1 MSAVMLIRRLFYMCF
16 KRETE
21 YKLNFILLCVSVA
34 PLRLMFLLFALV
46 LSSKI
51 EVLYGWNA
59 WDIAFLYGMYV
70 VSYSLAQIFFKPFR
84 NLDKLITHGELDKF
98 FTKPQ
103 PVLFSLIF
111 YNIHIMEI
119 FSQLVPSL
127 IILIL
132 ACFQVSARWN
142 LFKVLILTAGIAGGT
157 LIQAGIFVFIGC
169 TSIFMFNSSWL
180 GDLYYAFRDFLSY
193 PLVIFGKKM
202 LLFLTCVLP
211 LAFVNYYPAR
221 YILEKENKDALINFI
236 TLPVSLVIS
245 VLIYKLWKIS
255 CRHYASSGS

>member
-1 MSAVMLIRRLFYMCF
+1 MCECRAAASDVSSLCPCFIVENRSPVWLECMGYCLSLRDVRR
-16 KRETE
+16 
-21 YKLNFILLCVSVA
+21 
-34 PLRLMFLLFALV
+34 FLQPCA
-46 LSSKI
+46 
-51 EVLYGWNA
+51 
-59 WDIAFLYGMYV
+59 D
-70 VSYSLAQIFFKPFR
+70 FFKPFR

-132 ACFQVSARWN
+132 ACFQISARWN

-221 YILEKENKDALINFI
+221 YILEKENKDALINFM

-245 VLIYKLWKIS
+245 VLICKLWKIS
-255 CRHYASSGS
+255 CKHYTSSGS